1 MILPDRID
9 SVHEER
15 LAALEQALQQ
25 ALCSADTAR
34 VDGLLSPALFV
45 LGMQGE
51 RMAAL
56 PWLSAWRDG
65 RLSVQHL
72 QLGDSETLHCGALA
86 LRSSRVVLHY
96 QLHGQAAAPLHMRL
110 LRVWV
115 RSAGSE
121 GAQLLSMHVM
131 PA

>member
-1 MILPDRID
+1 MIPPDRVD
-9 SVHEER
+9 GLHEAR

-25 ALCSADTAR
+25 ALCSADTAC

-51 RMAAL
+51 RMAVL

-65 RLSVQHL
+65 RLSVQRL
-72 QLGDSETLHCGALA
+72 QMGDSDTLHCGALA
-86 LRSSRVVLHY
+86 LRSSSVVLHC
-96 QLHGQAAAPLHMRL
+96 QRHGQAAAPLHMRL

-115 RSAGSE
+115 RSAGSG